1 MGKKSGNDY
10 TPPPAPE
17 EKYATQIGHFSRQE
31 NQRREQEANA
41 WNDSVSAFNNQ
52 LQGFADQ
59 GNDFLSQARGLSF
72 ADQDAINTLRTDVYS
87 TQDQFN
93 ALNWTGGN
101 EPLFQSSQYG
111 FTLGNNYYGANV
123 GGLATPDT
131 LDAPDLA
138 QRSSYGNAF
147 SGTLDILN
155 SLDSQYSQ
163 EQQRYQGFQANQ
175 RTLADQYNQTFNTL
189 GIAND
194 TAMNTLER
202 NIQNALAD
210 NQGFTSELNTD
221 FSRSTGLFNDTLAG
235 IADLRSQR
243 EAEQQRINDF
253 QTRMNTLAGTYGQTL
268 DGLDITHADGIINLN
283 SDIESTLANVRG
295 FSSELSPDLSAQ
307 LEALSGLDNRVDSLQ
322 LERNLELRRIADAEA
337 NARNQSIQIADLAN
351 ASGIYNQA
359 NLDSAYERLAQ
370 QQSALSDFNSVLDYD
385 FSDENSLLTSTQGIL
400 DSLTN
405 QRTNTVDNLFNSA
418 TELGQSIQSAQD
430 WDEAALRELKAQALA
445 GQTSANNFMGG
456 RAGDLQTAYGDTV
469 SSINDRLQA
478 LFDTRSTIESDA
490 QAFQGTLDDTTITSL
505 DQLKILEDQFSGI
518 NSQYGQYNAAQA
530 QDEVDAISQ
539 LLSGERTRLEADA
552 EAAARAELAGQ
563 VEVSNALDQF
573 GNLTLTGLPF
583 RDPLTVLE
591 YKAWLEKNGNEE
603 DADNPAMISA
613 FARALGLNS

>member
-1 MGKKSGNDY
+1 MSSGGGTY
-10 TPPPAPE
+10 RPPPSPE
-17 EKYATQIGHFSRQE
+17 QQYSAQIGQFSTQE
-31 NQRREQEANA
+31 NALRQQQASA

-72 ADQDAINTLRTDVYS
+72 ADQDAINSLRTDVYN

-123 GGLATPDT
+123 GGLASPDT

-138 QRSSYGNAF
+138 KKSGYGTTFSS
-147 SGTLDILN
+147 TLDLLN
-155 SLDSQYSQ
+155 NLDSQYSQ
-163 EQQRYQGFQANQ
+163 EQQRYQNFQANQ

-194 TAMNTLER
+194 NAMNTLER
-202 NIQNALAD
+202 NIQNAMSD
-210 NQGFTSELNTD
+210 NSSFSSELDTD

-243 EAEQQRINDF
+243 EAEQQRIGEF
-253 QTRMNTLAGTYGQTL
+253 QTQMDTLAGTYGQTL
-268 DGLDITHADGIINLN
+268 DGLDITHADGIMNLN

-307 LEALSGLDNRVDSLQ
+307 LEALSGLDNRVDNLQ
-322 LERNLELRRIADAEA
+322 LARDLEFQRIADAEQQ
-337 NARNQSIQIADLAN
+337 ARNQSLQIADLAN

-359 NLDSAYERLAQ
+359 NLDSAYERLNQ
-370 QQSALSDFNSVLDYD
+370 QQSALSDFSSVLDYD

-430 WDEAALRELKAQALA
+430 WDEAALRDLKAQALS
-445 GQTSANNFMGG
+445 GQTSANNFIGG

-469 SSINDRLQA
+469 TSINDRLQA

-490 QAFQGTLDDTTITSL
+490 QAFQGTLDDTPITSL
-505 DQLKILEDQFSGI
+505 DQLKLLEDQFGGI

-552 EAAARAELAGQ
+552 EAAAQAALAGQ
-563 VEVSNALDQF
+563 VEVTNALDQF
-573 GNLTLTGLPF
+573 GNLTLNNLPF
-583 RDPLTVLE
+583 RDPLTVQQ
-591 YKAWLEKNGNEE
+591 YKAWLEQNGNEE